1 MRDYLSALLDRA
13 GKAIAA
19 GQGKDELVRLGNMPG
34 FDDFHV
40 PLGRGNRL
48 PANLAA
54 AFDELSGVA
63 VPSGSPLL

>member
-19 GQGKDELVRLGNMPG
+19 GQSRDELVRLGNMPG

-40 PLGRGNRL
+40 PPGRGNRL

-63 VPSGSPLL
+63 APSGSPLL